1 MFGNDNLR
9 LIPKRS
15 TISGKV
21 PSTLD
26 HLELCLN
33 LADGLVW
40 IGDCIKANKA
50 YACNGLLYAYF
61 SLRLCIKVRTVKV
74 AVAAPLA

>member
-1 MFGNDNLR
+1 MFGIDNLK
-9 LIPKRS
+9 LIPRRS

-21 PSTLD
+21 PSKLD

-40 IGDCIKANKA
+40 IGDCQGEPMLITELTDSPRIFD
-50 YACNGLLYAYF
+50 GLFLKTINPK
-61 SLRLCIKVRTVKV
+61 S
-74 AVAAPLA
+74 

>member
-15 TISGKV
+15 TTSGRV
-21 PSTLD
+21 PNKLD
-26 HLELCLN
+26 PLEVCLN

-40 IGDCIKANKA
+40 IGDYQGEPI
-50 YACNGLLYAYF
+50 LLTELTNSPRIFDGYF
-61 SLRLCIKVRTVKV
+61 IATMIPKSVS
-74 AVAAPLA
+74 

>member
-15 TISGKV
+15 TTSGRV
-21 PSTLD
+21 PSKLD
-26 HLELCLN
+26 PLEVCLN

-40 IGDCIKANKA
+40 IGDCQGEPMLITELTNSPRIFNELFLKTTSPK
-50 YACNGLLYAYF
+50 
-61 SLRLCIKVRTVKV
+61 
-74 AVAAPLA
+74 P

>member
-1 MFGNDNLR
+1 MFNNPNLK

-21 PSTLD
+21 PSKLNP
-26 HLELCLN
+26 LEVCLN

-40 IGDCIKANKA
+40 IGDSQGEPMLLTKLTNSPKIFD
-50 YACNGLLYAYF
+50 GLFLKTM
-61 SLRLCIKVRTVKV
+61 IPK
-74 AVAAPLA
+74 P